1 MGFKYKKKRYTSCT
15 KIKDIK
21 PLVSKDIDFKK
32 KGEEVV
38 RKLVNKKI

>member
-1 MGFKYKKKRYTSCT
+1 MGFKYKNKRLTYSA
-15 KIKDIK
+15 KFKDVK